1 MGAIPKGV
9 ISLDPRTKML
19 LLIAVSVFIFT
30 NTSYLAEASI
40 LVVLMLLAVGLGI
53 PKTALKGAI
62 IYIALSVVK
71 YGLLPI
77 LPNMIAANFN
87 IVAVT
92 FRKLLPCFL
101 AGGILVQTT
110 SIRLLMFTLQKLH
123 IPQTLIIPLT
133 ITVRYF
139 PALSEERQAISDA
152 MKMRDVKG
160 IAKKLEYVY
169 VPLMITASNTA
180 DELSQ
185 AITARGI
192 DNPVPKTCAIDLRLK
207 SIDIFIMA
215 ASIGLLGFTIAKI
228 KGGW

>member
-1 MGAIPKGV
+1 M
-9 ISLDPRTKML
+9 
-19 LLIAVSVFIFT
+19 
-30 NTSYLAEASI
+30 
-40 LVVLMLLAVGLGI
+40 
-53 PKTALKGAI
+53 
-62 IYIALSVVK
+62 
-71 YGLLPI
+71 
-77 LPNMIAANFN
+77 
-87 IVAVT
+87 
-92 FRKLLPCFL
+92 
-101 AGGILVQTT
+101 QTT

-192 DNPVPKTCAIDLRLK
+192 DNPVPKSCAIEIRLK
-207 SIDIFIMA
+207 SLDIFMMV
-215 ASIGLLGFTIAKI
+215 ASAGLLSWTITNVFL
-228 KGGW
+228 

>member
-40 LVVLMLLAVGLGI
+40 LGVLMLIAVGLGI

-62 IYIALSVVK
+62 IYIALSGVK

-192 DNPVPKTCAIDLRLK
+192 DNPVPKSCAIEIRLK
-207 SIDIFIMA
+207 SLDIFTMV
-215 ASIGLLGFTIAKI
+215 ASAGLLGWTITKMFL
-228 KGGW
+228 

>member
-40 LVVLMLLAVGLGI
+40 LGVLMLIAVGLGI

-62 IYIALSVVK
+62 IYIALSGVK

-192 DNPVPKTCAIDLRLK
+192 DNPVPKSCAIEIRLK
-207 SIDIFIMA
+207 SLDIFMMV
-215 ASIGLLGFTIAKI
+215 ASAGLLSWTITNMFL
-228 KGGW
+228 

>member
-1 MGAIPKGV
+1 MGAIPKGA
-9 ISLDPRTKML
+9 IYLDPRTKIFL
-19 LLIAVSVFIFT
+19 LFAVSIFIFT
-30 NTSYLAEASI
+30 NTSYLAEACI
-40 LVVLMLLAVGLGI
+40 LLGLMLIAVELGI

-62 IYIALSVVK
+62 IYIVLSVVK
-71 YGLLPI
+71 YGILPI
-77 LPNMIAANFN
+77 FPIMIAANFN

-101 AGGILVQTT
+101 AGSILVQTT

-123 IPQTLIIPLT
+123 LPQTLIIPLT
-133 ITVRYF
+133 ITIRYF

-160 IAKKLEYVY
+160 FTKKLEYVY

-192 DNPVPKTCAIDLRLK
+192 DNPVKKTCAIDFRLK
-207 SIDIFIMA
+207 FIDVFMMTI
-215 ASIGLLGFTIAKI
+215 SVGLLGWTII
-228 KGGW
+228 IMFL

>member
-1 MGAIPKGV
+1 MGAIPKGI

-40 LVVLMLLAVGLGI
+40 LIVLMMISVGLGI
-53 PKTALKGAI
+53 PKMALKGAI
-62 IYIALSVVK
+62 IYIALSAVK

-77 LPNMIAANFN
+77 LPAMIAANFN

-133 ITVRYF
+133 ITIRYF
-139 PALSEERQAISDA
+139 PALSEERHAISDA

-207 SIDIFIMA
+207 SIDIFMMA
-215 ASIGLLGFTIAKI
+215 ASVGLLGFTVTKMFL
-228 KGGW
+228 

>member
-19 LLIAVSVFIFT
+19 LLIAVSVYIFT
-30 NTSYLAEASI
+30 NTSYMAESSI
-40 LVVLMLLAVGLGI
+40 LIVLMLIAVGLGI
-53 PKTALKGAI
+53 PKTALKGVI
-62 IYIALSVVK
+62 IYITLSGVK

-77 LPNMIAANFN
+77 LPTMIAANFN

-133 ITVRYF
+133 ITIRYF

-160 IAKKLEYVY
+160 IAKKFEYIY

-192 DNPVPKTCAIDLRLK
+192 DNPIPKTCAIEISLK
-207 SIDIFIMA
+207 GLDIFMMA
-215 ASIGLLGFTIAKI
+215 ASVGLLGWTIMKMFL
-228 KGGW
+228 

>member
-9 ISLDPRTKML
+9 ISLDPRTKMFL
-19 LLIAVSVFIFT
+19 LVSVSIFIFT
-30 NTSYLAEASI
+30 NTSYLAEALI
-40 LVVLMLLAVGLGI
+40 LVMLMLIAVGLGI
-53 PKTALKGAI
+53 PKTAVKGAM
-62 IYIALSVVK
+62 IYIILSAVK

-77 LPNMIAANFN
+77 LPTMIAANFN

-123 IPQTLIIPLT
+123 VPQTLIIPLT
-133 ITVRYF
+133 VTIRYF

-160 IAKKLEYVY
+160 LAKKLEYIY

-192 DNPVPKTCAIDLRLK
+192 DNPIPKTCAIEIRFGIL
-207 SIDIFIMA
+207 DILVMG
-215 ASIGLLGFTIAKI
+215 ASVGLLGLTIAKFFL
-228 KGGW
+228 

>member
-9 ISLDPRTKML
+9 VSLDPRTKML
-19 LLIAVSVFIFT
+19 LLIAVSTFIFT
-30 NTSYLAEASI
+30 NTSYLAEAST
-40 LVVLMLLAVGLGI
+40 LMVLMLIAVGLGI

-62 IYIALSVVK
+62 IYIALSAVK

-87 IVAVT
+87 IVAIT

-101 AGGILVQTT
+101 TGGILVQTT

-123 IPQTLIIPLT
+123 IPKTLIIPLT
-133 ITVRYF
+133 ITIRYF

-152 MKMRDVKG
+152 MKMRSVKG
-160 IAKKLEYVY
+160 IIKKLEYVY

-192 DNPVPKTCAIDLRLK
+192 DNPVPKTCAIDIRLRIL
-207 SIDIFIMA
+207 DFFIMV
-215 ASIGLLGFTIAKI
+215 ASIGLLGWTITKI
-228 KGGW
+228 FL

>member
-1 MGAIPKGV
+1 MGAIPKGI
-9 ISLDPRTKML
+9 ISLAPRTKIL
-19 LLIAVSVFIFT
+19 LLFAVSIFIFS
-30 NTSYLAEASI
+30 NTSYFAEASI
-40 LVVLMLLAVGLGI
+40 LIMLMLIAVGLGI

-62 IYIALSVVK
+62 IYIILSGVK

-77 LPNMIAANFN
+77 LPTMLAANFN

-110 SIRLLMFTLQKLH
+110 SIRLLMYTLQKLH

-133 ITVRYF
+133 ITIRYF

-160 IAKKLEYVY
+160 IIKKLEYVY

-192 DNPVPKTCAIDLRLK
+192 DTPVPKTCAIDIHLNR
-207 SIDIFIMA
+207 IDILIMVI
-215 ASIGLLGFTIAKI
+215 SIELIGWTIIKI
-228 KGGW
+228 FL

>member
-40 LVVLMLLAVGLGI
+40 LGVLMLIAVGLGI

-62 IYIALSVVK
+62 IYIVLSGVK

-192 DNPVPKTCAIDLRLK
+192 DNPVPKSCAIEIRLK
-207 SIDIFIMA
+207 SLDIFMMV
-215 ASIGLLGFTIAKI
+215 ASAGLLGWTITKMFL
-228 KGGW
+228 

>member
-1 MGAIPKGV
+1 MGGIPNGI
-9 ISLDPRTKML
+9 ISLNPRTKML
-19 LLIAVSVFIFT
+19 LLVAVSVFIFT
-30 NTSYLAEASI
+30 NTSYLAEVFI
-40 LVVLMLLAVGLGI
+40 LIVLMLIAVGLSI

-62 IYIALSVVK
+62 IYISLSVIK

-77 LPNMIAANFN
+77 LPTMIAANFN
-87 IVAVT
+87 IVVVT

-101 AGGILVQTT
+101 AGGILLKTT

-133 ITVRYF
+133 ITIRYF
-139 PALSEERQAISDA
+139 PALLEERQAISDA

-160 IAKKLEYVY
+160 ITKKMEYVY

-192 DNPVPKTCAIDLRLK
+192 DNPIQKTCAVDFCLNGL
-207 SIDIFIMA
+207 DIFMMT
-215 ASIGLLGFTIAKI
+215 ASIVLLGWTII
-228 KGGW
+228 KMFV